1 MKKPLVK
8 VVIGT
13 LILAVLVLATL
24 LLPAI
29 KEVNTLY
36 VGTDANT
43 ALHTGWLV
51 TFGGTKDY
59 GAAFVDTYHA
69 SVGSIFAYSCV
80 AIGAL
85 LAGIFGTKSRGA
97 LVFASLHFF
106 AAMILFILQ
115 KRLFLGANGF
125 NIDNPIRE
133 YTFTWELIVTI
144 VLAGLAGVWS
154 FGGAFAGLSAAPA
167 KK

>member
-36 VGTDANT
+36 LGADANT
-43 ALHTGWLV
+43 ALHTGWLA
-51 TFGGTKDY
+51 TFGGVQNY
-59 GAAFVDTYHA
+59 GEAFVDTYKA

-80 AIGAL
+80 LAGAL
-85 LAGIFGTKSRGA
+85 LAGVFGTKSRGA

-115 KRLFLGANGF
+115 KRLFLGANVF
-125 NIDNPIRE
+125 NIDNPIRD

-154 FGGAFAGLSAAPA
+154 FGGAFAGLGSAPA

>member
-1 MKKPLVK
+1 MKKSLIP
-8 VVIGT
+8 VVIGALVLAA
-13 LILAVLVLATL
+13 LILASF

-29 KEVNTLY
+29 KEVNTLPLND
-36 VGTDANT
+36 TT

-51 TFGGTKDY
+51 TFGGTHDY
-59 GAAFVDTYHA
+59 GNTFVNTYKA
-69 SVGSIFAYSCV
+69 SIGSIFAYSCV
-80 AIGAL
+80 AFGAL
-85 LAGIFGTKSRGA
+85 LVAIFGTRSRGV
-97 LVFASLHFF
+97 LVFASFHFF

-115 KRLFLGANGF
+115 KRFFLGANGF
-125 NIDNPIRE
+125 NIDNPVRD

-154 FGGAFAGLSAAPA
+154 FGGAFAGLGQEAA

>member
-8 VVIGT
+8 VVIGA

-36 VGTDANT
+36 VGTDADT

-51 TFGGTKDY
+51 TFGGTHSY
-59 GAAFVDTYHA
+59 GAAFVDTYQA

-85 LAGIFGTKSRGA
+85 LVALFGARSRGV
-97 LVFASLHFF
+97 LVFASFHFF

-115 KRLFLGANGF
+115 KRFFIGANGF
-125 NIDNPIRE
+125 NINNPVRD

-154 FGGAFAGLSAAPA
+154 FGGAFAGLSQAAA

>member
-13 LILAVLVLATL
+13 LLLAVLVLATL

-36 VGTDANT
+36 VGTDAST
-43 ALHTGWLV
+43 ALHTGWLA
-51 TFGGTKDY
+51 TFGGTHAY
-59 GAAFVDTYHA
+59 GEAFVDTYKA
-69 SVGSIFAYSCV
+69 SIGSIFAYSCILV
-80 AIGAL
+80 GAL
-85 LAGIFGTKSRGA
+85 FAGIFGTKSRGA

-115 KRLFLGANGF
+115 KQFFLGANGF
-125 NIDNPIRE
+125 DIANPVRE

-154 FGGAFAGLSAAPA
+154 FGGAFAGLGQAPV